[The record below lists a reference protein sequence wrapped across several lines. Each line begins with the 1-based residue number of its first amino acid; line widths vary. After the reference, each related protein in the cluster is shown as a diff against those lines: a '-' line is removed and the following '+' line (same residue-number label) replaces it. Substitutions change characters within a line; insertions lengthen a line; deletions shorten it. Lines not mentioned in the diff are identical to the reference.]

1 VSIIISTYNYV
12 NYICDAKDS
21 ALNQTYKNIEV
32 IVVDD
37 GSTDNTQN
45 TITEK
50 YKDKVTYIH
59 QRNQGVS
66 KARNAGIR
74 ASIGSWI
81 LTLDADDWIDP
92 HYIEHAI
99 GKIENKYSIVTSK
112 AYFMDSTLN
121 PLGGSY
127 PEGIIDL
134 NKTKLHKLIKENYV
148 VTTSLFSKYMWEL
161 VGGYDEQLIR
171 AEDWEFWIN
180 MVKNGASVIYLE
192 NNKQYLKYRVH
203 DNSKSHKLKD
213 RLNDTI
219 QYINKKHNAQ
229 RIADISSIYITIL
242 GRECDSSGLINYFY
256 SNLSIND
263 IRKDIYNSAE
273 YKKLKRI

>member
-1 VSIIISTYNYV
+1 
-12 NYICDAKDS
+12 
-21 ALNQTYKNIEV
+21 L
-32 IVVDD
+32 
-37 GSTDNTQN
+37 DNLLP
-45 TITEK
+45 

-74 ASIGSWI
+74 ASTGSWI

-99 GKIENKYSIVTSK
+99 EKIENKYSIVTSK

-134 NKTKLHKLIKENYV
+134 NKTKLHKLVKENYI

-161 VGGYDEQLIR
+161 VGGYDEHLSR

-180 MVKNGASVIYLE
+180 MVKKGASIIYLE

-219 QYINKKHNAQ
+219 QYINKKHNTQ